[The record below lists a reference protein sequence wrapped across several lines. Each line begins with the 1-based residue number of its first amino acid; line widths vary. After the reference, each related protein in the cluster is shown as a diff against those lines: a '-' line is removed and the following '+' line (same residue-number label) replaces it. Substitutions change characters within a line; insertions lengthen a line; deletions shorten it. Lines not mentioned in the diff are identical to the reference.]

1 MLRVNPGLA
10 SCEDLAMA
18 LCMYVYVHVDIS
30 ICKYI
35 HTHICTYVH
44 MHGMYIN
51 AYTCMHV
58 LGSLSAPVVVS
69 VPVVNLTMNNYNLTI
84 KCLPNQNNYNYNWMR
99 KNDVLPLRAKG
110 TNTSEL
116 TIVNLRPEDSG
127 DYQCTISNGIVTIS
141 SNFSAIKIKSK

>member
-1 MLRVNPGLA
+1 MV
-10 SCEDLAMA
+10 S
-18 LCMYVYVHVDIS
+18 MY
-30 ICKYI
+30 
-35 HTHICTYVH
+35 
-44 MHGMYIN
+44 MH
-51 AYTCMHV
+51 YTCMHV

-69 VPVVNLTMNNYNLTI
+69 VPVVSLTINNYNLTL
-84 KCLPNQNNYNYNWMR
+84 KCLPNQKNYNYNWMR

-127 DYQCTISNGIVTIS
+127 DYRCTISNGIVTIS